1 MNRIYLKAGVLFAFV
16 MMSVSGFASA
26 GIFSKENKME
36 QAVFAAGCFWGVEKI
51 FAKIDGVTHTDVGYA
66 GGHRDN
72 PDYHQVTT
80 GSTGHAEAVRIDF
93 DPAKVSYEQLLA
105 VFFQWHDPTTLNRQG
120 PDRGS
125 QYRSAVFATTEKQKI
140 QAQKVKEILNN
151 SGIYKDPIVTEITD
165 DFRYFKAEDYHQ
177 KYLEKNPN
185 GYCSHFLQK
194 KEIPEIVGVEPAHIR
209 KK

>member
-125 QYRSAVFATTEKQKI
+125 QYRSLRVSHSVVFLIKNSRANVPITAATKTTAADNIEC
-140 QAQKVKEILNN
+140 V
-151 SGIYKDPIVTEITD
+151 IY
-165 DFRYFKAEDYHQ
+165 F
-177 KYLEKNPN
+177 
-185 GYCSHFLQK
+185 FL
-194 KEIPEIVGVEPAHIR
+194 I
-209 KK
+209 